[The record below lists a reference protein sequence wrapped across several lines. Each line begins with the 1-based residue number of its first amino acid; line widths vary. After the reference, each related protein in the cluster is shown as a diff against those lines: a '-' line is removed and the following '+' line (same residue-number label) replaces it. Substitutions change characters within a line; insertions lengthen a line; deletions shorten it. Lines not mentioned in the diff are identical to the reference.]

1 MGEVQVF
8 LKAIRGHKYENIYAL
23 ATATGARQGE
33 LFGLAWDAVDLAKGT
48 MTIRQT
54 LEWRKEGGWTL
65 SECKTDRSHRT
76 LYLPQIGLNALI
88 AQKLKQSEARTKA
101 GSWWEDNNLVFTNE
115 FGRPLTN
122 SGVLDA
128 LHNLLDKAALRR
140 QRFHD
145 LRHLAASLQLAQGA
159 SLREVMEQLGHS
171 TITLTANTYTHLQEA
186 MKAKAAARMDAALTF
201 AD

>member
-1 MGEVQVF
+1 
-8 LKAIRGHKYENIYAL
+8 
-23 ATATGARQGE
+23 
-33 LFGLAWDAVDLAKGT
+33 
-48 MTIRQT
+48 
-54 LEWRKEGGWTL
+54 
-65 SECKTDRSHRT
+65 
-76 LYLPQIGLNALI
+76 LNALI